1 MAIEGQAIDKKSIR
15 VLSESDKGF
24 SDLAKDCVAFAN
36 AIGGRLFIGI
46 EDDDEQPP
54 LNQKIKDEVIEQLH
68 KRISQLTLN
77 VNIAPQKI
85 AASNGGEYIEL
96 RVFRNENSIAGTS
109 DGRYFLRIA
118 DETRPLRPDELTHL
132 MNEKKAYSW
141 ETQTYQKIPCDKFDS
156 NKRQKFLDLIRASDR
171 VKNSV
176 KEKSDDE
183 ILAHY
188 CFTKD
193 EFLTNLG
200 VLWIGRDEDRA
211 TLAHAPVIQFI
222 KRDETESKVN
232 KICWDD
238 FTLNPMEL
246 VDAVWREV
254 PDWRESYELPDG
266 MYRKNI
272 PHYDERVV
280 RELLVNALVHRPYT
294 QRGDIFLNLFTDRL
308 EIHNPGTLPLGVT
321 PQNILHE
328 TVKRNEHLVRVCH
341 DLKLMEREGSG
352 YDMIYDVL
360 LSQGKQIPEVSEGY
374 DRVAV
379 TIYKKIIKRDV
390 IDFISK
396 ADETFHLKQR
406 ERIALGLIAQ
416 HESVTA
422 IQLTKLL
429 ELKSSADLKTWI
441 GRLAKWKIIK
451 TKGRTKGTEYFVEPE
466 LLRKLNFKGLT
477 TLKGIER
484 HRLKALILEDLE
496 RYQIAS
502 IGDIHERI
510 GKEIPRHKLKEELR
524 NFVTRGEIETQ
535 GQGRWTKYLWKK

>member
-1 MAIEGQAIDKKSIR
+1 MPIEGQATDKKSIR
-15 VLSESDKGF
+15 VLRDGDKGF
-24 SDLAKDCVAFAN
+24 LELAKDCVAFAN
-36 AIGGRLFIGI
+36 AIGGRLLIGI
-46 EDDDEQPP
+46 EDGENQPP
-54 LNQKIKDEVIEQLH
+54 QPQKIRDESIEQLH

-77 VNIAPQKI
+77 TNIAPQKVI
-85 AASNGGEYIEL
+85 ASNGGEYIEL
-96 RVFRNENSIAGTS
+96 RVFRNEHSIAGTS
-109 DGRYFLRIA
+109 DGRYFIRIA
-118 DETRPLRPDELTHL
+118 DETRPLQPDELTHL

-141 ETQTYQKIPCDKFDS
+141 ETQTYQQIPSDKFDTD
-156 NKRQKFLDLIRASDR
+156 KWQMFLEMIRASDR
-171 VKNSV
+171 VKPSV
-176 KEKSDDE
+176 KEKSDKE

-188 CFTKD
+188 CFIKG

-200 VLWIGRDEDRA
+200 VLWIGLREDRA
-211 TLAHAPVIQFI
+211 TLSHAPVIQFI
-222 KRDETESKVN
+222 KRDETENKVN
-232 KICWDD
+232 KIVWDD
-238 FTLNPMEL
+238 FSLNPMEL

-254 PDWRESYELPDG
+254 PDWRESYELSAG
-266 MYRKNI
+266 IYRKNI

-294 QRGDIFLNLFTDRL
+294 QRGDIFLNLYTDRL
-308 EIHNPGTLPLGVT
+308 EIHNPGMLPLGVT

-352 YDMIYDVL
+352 YDLIYDVL

-374 DRVAV
+374 DRVTV
-379 TIYKKIIKRDV
+379 TIYKRIVKPTV

-396 ADETFHLKQR
+396 ADETFYLRQR

-477 TLKGIER
+477 TLRGIER
-484 HRLKALILEDLE
+484 HRLKTLILEDLE

-524 NFVTRGEIETQ
+524 NFVSRGEIETQ